1 MFDLV
6 RTTVARGHDALRN
19 AFRNAHADR
28 WRPASILAGRHLPQW
43 GGTTRLRPRRLRW
56 TSRVVAAAAVI
67 AATAPLGAHDFWIEP
82 TAFRPAVGSLIGL
95 RLLVGEQLLGDPVV
109 RESAFV
115 KRFVAAGGS
124 AGEAKEE
131 AVPGREGGHP
141 AGLLRVTRPGL
152 LVVGYQ
158 SLPRAVELTPET
170 FDKYLGEEGLDE
182 VRALLPGGRPKGRV
196 HELYSRCAKS
206 LLSTGPATETDH
218 DRPIGL
224 PFELVAERN
233 PYSTGAGGAM
243 PFRLVYQGRPKAN
256 ALVVAIA
263 QKDPSVKLTARS
275 DAQGRV
281 TFTFP
286 VAGVWLVKA
295 VHMTAAKAGAGANW
309 ESYWAS
315 TTFELPQ

>member
-1 MFDLV
+1 
-6 RTTVARGHDALRN
+6 
-19 AFRNAHADR
+19 
-28 WRPASILAGRHLPQW
+28 
-43 GGTTRLRPRRLRW
+43 
-56 TSRVVAAAAVI
+56 VAAAAMI
-67 AATAPLGAHDFWIEP
+67 AAAAPLGAHDFWIEP
-82 TAFRPAVGSLIGL
+82 TAFRPAVGSLLGL

-124 AGEAKEE
+124 AGDAREE

-158 SLPRAVELTPET
+158 SLPRAVELTPAT

-182 VRALLPGGRPKGRV
+182 IRALLPGGRPKGSV

-206 LLSTGPATETDH
+206 LLSIGRAADTDG
-218 DRPIGL
+218 DRPLGL

-233 PYSTGAGGAM
+233 PYQTRVGGTI
-243 PFRLVYQGRPKAN
+243 PFRLEYQGRPKAN
-256 ALVVAIA
+256 AMVVAIA
-263 QKDPSVKLTARS
+263 QTDPAIKLTARS
-275 DAQGRV
+275 DARGRV

-286 VAGVWLVKA
+286 VGGVWLVKA
-295 VHMTAAKAGAGANW
+295 VHMAAAGPGVGANW

-315 TTFELPQ
+315 TTFELPR